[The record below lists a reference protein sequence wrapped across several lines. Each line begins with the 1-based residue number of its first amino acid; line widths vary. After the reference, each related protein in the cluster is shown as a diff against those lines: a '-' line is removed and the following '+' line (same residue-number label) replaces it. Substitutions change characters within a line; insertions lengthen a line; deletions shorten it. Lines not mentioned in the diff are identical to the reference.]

1 MESETPV
8 KSVKIT
14 VNIFAVCALQSNMLA
29 IFTFPLSVIE
39 ILTGSLVQ
47 VSIHVYGGLI
57 GGFGTGCGAS
67 SGVRIYIEQKNGD
80 YCFVQLP
87 SFWHGVT
94 VTLLRSRQELG
105 SCTDSDFEAGG
116 EKINVWIHSTEKV
129 CVNYINLLFSTQ
141 NRQVTFLRDFRPYQ
155 KLIFGYGT
163 NTHDAGI
170 IRIINQ
176 SRELKIQAQK

>member
-29 IFTFPLSVIE
+29 IFTLYVIE

-67 SGVRIYIEQKNGD
+67 SGVRIYIEQKNRD
-80 YCFVQLP
+80 YCFVELP

-94 VTLLRSRQELG
+94 VTLTRSRQELG

-141 NRQVTFLRDFRPYQ
+141 NRQVTFLRDFRPYTMPVVM
-155 KLIFGYGT
+155 FGYGT
-163 NTHDAGI
+163 NAHDAGVYT
-170 IRIINQ
+170 IINQ
-176 SRELKIQAQK
+176 SRELKIQEQK